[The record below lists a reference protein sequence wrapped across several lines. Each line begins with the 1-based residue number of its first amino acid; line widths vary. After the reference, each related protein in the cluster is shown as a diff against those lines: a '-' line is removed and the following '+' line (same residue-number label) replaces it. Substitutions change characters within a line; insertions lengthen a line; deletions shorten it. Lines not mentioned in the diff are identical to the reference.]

1 MQSPWS
7 NNGCRLERHG
17 ADVQLVVNALR
28 ATSAPA
34 GSAVLTLPE
43 GYAPAVELDIACL
56 LFDSSSYPMIGWVAV
71 MPDGG
76 VYVKNYLSDGHD
88 GLQIKRRAGTSPPRI
103 PCPTISATA
112 SHSPSSVA

>member
-88 GLQIKRRAGTSPPRI
+88 GLQIK
-103 PCPTISATA
+103 ATCRYFA
-112 SHSPSSVA
+112 A